1 MKYGYARV
9 STIAQDLTLQK
20 GELKKEGCKTTFEE
34 KFTGTKT
41 DRPQLKKLLGELKKG
56 DTLVVTKLDRLARN
70 TKEGIEI
77 IESLFEKGI
86 KVHVLNVGLLENT
99 TMGRFFLQTLL
110 AVAEME
116 RNLIVERTQEGKA
129 LAKQSDD
136 FREGRPRKH
145 SKQQVQHALKLLET
159 HTYKEVEAM
168 TGITKRTLIRR
179 KNEQEQEQ
187 EQMNYEID
195 DVIRK

>member
-9 STIAQDLTLQK
+9 STVAQELEVQKQALQS
-20 GELKKEGCKTTFEE
+20 EGCEIIYEE
-34 KFTGTKT
+34 KFTGMKT
-41 DRPQLKKLLGELKKG
+41 DRPELNKLFSVLKES

-77 IESLFEKGI
+77 IERLFTKNI

-99 TMGRFFLQTLL
+99 TMGRFFLQTLF

-116 RNLIVERTQEGKA
+116 RNLIVERTQEGKVIA
-129 LAKQSDD
+129 RQRDD

-145 SKQQVQHALKLLET
+145 TKKQVEHALLLLEN
-159 HTYKEVEAM
+159 HTYKEVEQM

-179 KNEQEQEQ
+179 KNEQTAQLV
-187 EQMNYEID
+187 EICD
-195 DVIRK
+195 ISME